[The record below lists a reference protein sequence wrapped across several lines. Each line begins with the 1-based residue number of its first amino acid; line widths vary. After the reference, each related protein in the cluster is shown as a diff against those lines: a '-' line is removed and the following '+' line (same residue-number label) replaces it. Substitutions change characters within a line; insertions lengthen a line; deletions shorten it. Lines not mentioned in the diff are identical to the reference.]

1 VNPTFP
7 DPAAEFRRRLSA
19 VEVRLRDLSRRRL
32 DGRTPPDPATGERWD
47 AGQIWAHL
55 ADFVPYWISQAE
67 RVLAADSPDPVPF
80 GRARAS
86 ADHIAAIERDRH
98 QGPNALWHD
107 VKEDLNDLGAF
118 LGDISDRAW
127 LTKGLHPTRGVM
139 TISQLIEELLIGHLE
154 HHATQLEGLRA
165 S

>member
-1 VNPTFP
+1 MPTFYQRFQESARKFP
-7 DPAAEFRRRLSA
+7 DN
-19 VEVRLRDLSRRRL
+19 
-32 DGRTPPDPATGERWD
+32 
-47 AGQIWAHL
+47 
-55 ADFVPYWISQAE
+55 
-67 RVLAADSPDPVPF
+67 
-80 GRARAS
+80 
-86 ADHIAAIERDRH
+86 IALEIQRQQTVERDRH